1 MGEPWTK
8 TINSCIGRDVRAFVL
23 GGKVIA
29 SIYRVAQGAEAKPIQ
44 LAPKLEKLA
53 AKAAEAM
60 GLIYAG
66 VDIMED
72 EKKDAVVL
80 EVNGSP
86 SWQGL
91 QKATGVNVAEELVE
105 YVINYMKR

>member
-1 MGEPWTK
+1 
-8 TINSCIGRDVRAFVL
+8 
-23 GGKVIA
+23 
-29 SIYRVAQGAEAKPIQ
+29 
-44 LAPKLEKLA
+44 
-53 AKAAEAM
+53 M
-60 GLIYAG
+60 GLLYAG

-72 EKKDAVVL
+72 EKKGAVVL

-91 QKATGVNVAEELVE
+91 KKATGVNVAEELVE